1 MPDFRGV
8 VTDMFRRPQHELG
21 LWLQHVHEVWRR
33 GAVDMCF
40 ASSPFQRIQP
50 GILRGQTLA
59 YIRRLDHDSKSHSGE
74 AVSVAH
80 EDSRMRA
87 SGSSFAF
94 VRRRTLAANM

>member
-1 MPDFRGV
+1 MNLVCGCNTCTKSGDAAQSTCVSRVRPFKGFSQVFFV
-8 VTDMFRRPQHELG
+8 VR
-21 LWLQHVHEVWRR
+21 LWRIS
-33 GAVDMCF
+33 VDLTM
-40 ASSPFQRIQP
+40 
-50 GILRGQTLA
+50 
-59 YIRRLDHDSKSHSGE
+59 IRKSHSGE